1 MSYSYL
7 NNLKDY
13 IMKIC
18 KKCDA
23 AIEDNIKFC
32 GNCGEKSSD
41 ENFESTEKN
50 IEGLGGWLILV
61 GIGVIISPLQLL
73 AVLSKT
79 YLPIFKDGTWE
90 ALTYPTS
97 EVYNN
102 MFSSLIIG
110 EIFINSMIFIASIYL
125 IYLFFSK
132 KSFFPKLYIGLIV
145 FSLIFIPLDAIL
157 VSSIFP
163 DIEVFDAETMK
174 ALGKSI
180 IVGLI
185 WIPYMLI
192 SKRVKATFVH

>member
-1 MSYSYL
+1 
-7 NNLKDY
+7 
-13 IMKIC
+13 MKIC

-90 ALTYPTS
+90 ALTSPTS
-97 EVYNN
+97 EVYNS

-110 EIFINSMIFIASIYL
+110 EIFINSMVFIASIYL

-163 DIEVFDAETMK
+163 NIEVFDAETMK